1 MTVTVDKHLVYT
13 DWEDGSINIMKG
25 EKVERLVKLVD
36 WKPQAICCTSSCEL
50 LVAIQLADRSQSK
63 VVRYN
68 DSRVIQEIQYTDSRN
83 LLYSNPAFI
92 EENKNQDIVVSDWTK
107 QAVVVVTKM
116 GKFRYDYRGNPQ
128 TPRHKAFNPCG
139 LATDSIGHILV
150 ADCDNFVI
158 HVIDKT
164 GQFLFFI
171 DSCHLQYPWGLCID
185 RTDNLFVAECYSN
198 DVKRIKYQK

>member
-1 MTVTVDKHLVYT
+1 M
-13 DWEDGSINIMKG
+13 
-25 EKVERLVKLVD
+25 
-36 WKPQAICCTSSCEL
+36 
-50 LVAIQLADRSQSK
+50 
-63 VVRYN
+63 
-68 DSRVIQEIQYTDSRN
+68 
-83 LLYSNPAFI
+83 
-92 EENKNQDIVVSDWTK
+92 VSDWTK
-107 QAVVVVTKM
+107 QAVHVVVTKL
-116 GKFRYDYRGNPQ
+116 GKFRFDYCGNPQ

-164 GQFLFFI
+164 GQFLLFI